1 MIFCG
6 WGFRDGARLMSSV
19 RFAIIIP
26 ARYASTRY
34 PGKPL
39 VPLVG
44 ATGEARSLIRR
55 SWDCA
60 QQVEGAVGVWVATDD
75 LRIAQEV
82 ESFGGQ
88 VVMTSP
94 DCANG
99 TERCAEAIRALGPI
113 ADVVVNLQGDAPLA
127 PSDVVTKLVGRLS
140 EDSGAIMATPAV
152 PASRSVYEHLV
163 EDQAQGRVGG
173 TTVVIDGRGRALY
186 FSKRVLPYLPA
197 DAAARTLP
205 PVYLHLGLYA
215 YRVAAL
221 EAYAAATPCE
231 LEQLEG
237 LEQLRFLDLGLPVS
251 VVTLDAL
258 DWDSIELNNP
268 GDKVVIEQILKARS
282 IA

>member
-1 MIFCG
+1 M
-6 WGFRDGARLMSSV
+6 ASAS
-19 RFAIIIP
+19 FAIVIP
-26 ARYASTRY
+26 ARYASSRY

-60 QQVEGAVGVWVATDD
+60 MSVEGAAGVWVATDD
-75 LRIAQEV
+75 HRIADEV

-99 TERCAEAIRALGPI
+99 TERCAEAIAKLGPM
-113 ADVVVNLQGDAPLA
+113 ADVVVNLQGDAPLSPA
-127 PSDVVTKLVGRLS
+127 WVINRLVDRLA
-140 EDSGAIMATPAV
+140 EDPDAVMATPAV
-152 PASRSVYEHLV
+152 QASRSVYEHLMQ
-163 EDQAQGRVGG
+163 DQAQGRVGG
-173 TTVVIDGRGRALY
+173 TTVVVNGQGRALY
-186 FSKRVLPYLPA
+186 FSKLVLPYLPP
-197 DAAARTLP
+197 DPDRAAI
-205 PVYLHLGLYA
+205 PVHLHLGLYA
-215 YRVAAL
+215 YRAAAL
-221 EAYAAATPCE
+221 ELYTASRPCE

-251 VVTLDAL
+251 VVTLDPL
-258 DWDSIELNNP
+258 DWDAIELNNP
-268 GDKVVIEQILKARS
+268 GDKPVIEQILKARC

>member
-1 MIFCG
+1 M
-6 WGFRDGARLMSSV
+6 AKAS
-19 RFAIIIP
+19 FAIIIP

-60 QQVEGAVGVWVATDD
+60 LGVQGAVGVWVATDD
-75 LRIAQEV
+75 ERIASEV

-88 VVMTSP
+88 VVLTSP

-99 TERCAEAIRALGPI
+99 TERCAEAIATLGPV
-113 ADVVVNLQGDAPLA
+113 ADVVVNLQGDAPLSPA
-127 PSDVVTKLVGRLS
+127 SVVTQLVDRLA
-140 EDSGAIMATPAV
+140 EDPDAIVATPAV
-152 PASRSVYEHLV
+152 RASRSVYEHLV

-173 TTVVIDGRGRALY
+173 TTVVVDGRGRALY

-197 DAAARTLP
+197 EVAAREAP

-215 YRVAAL
+215 YRAEAL
-221 EAYAAATPCE
+221 ANYAASAPCE
-231 LEQLEG
+231 LEELEG
-237 LEQLRFLDLGLPVS
+237 LEQLRFLDRGLPVS

-268 GDKVVIEQILKARS
+268 GDKSVIEGVLKARG